1 MQVMLIHGG
10 NDQALNAGFH
20 DNSLGNPL
28 LLRQYDEI
36 HILFYLNNDLF
47 IIELLIVE

>member
-1 MQVMLIHGG
+1 MLIHGG

-28 LLRQYDEI
+28 LLRRYDEI
-36 HILFYLNNDLF
+36 HSLFYSNNDLCT
-47 IIELLIVE
+47 IGLLIVE